1 MKGILKIAF
10 IGLVLLPLLIYL
22 NPFVWFLRAKRPYF
36 PNLETERLLHTLNSK
51 YGISANVYN
60 NEDTLWYF
68 RDVETGKIK
77 DLEGY
82 VLTIEEDKGNLDSR
96 MMKRYLNEFYRNFVH
111 RSYYNS
117 FTLEL
122 NSGKIIC
129 ELRK

>member
-22 NPFVWFLRAKRPYF
+22 NPLVWFLRAKPQYS
-36 PNLETERLLHTLNSK
+36 PNLETERLLRSLNSK

-68 RDVETGKIK
+68 RDIETGKIK

-82 VLTIEEDKGNLDSR
+82 VVTVEEDKGNLDSSR
-96 MMKRYLNEFYRNFVH
+96 MKRYLNTVI
-111 RSYYNS
+111 
-117 FTLEL
+117 T
-122 NSGKIIC
+122 II
-129 ELRK
+129 LLH